1 AHDALVAARPRRDA
15 VRAVHP
21 LRGHGGRV
29 HLGLRVLGGGAARG
43 HPRRCPGLEGHHV
56 RAGGRHRDDDQD
68 GGRDTVMDTPVAGT
82 RPGHRPDQPDELA
95 AEWDAWRERVRATYE
110 AVEYTCAHRLA
121 DATLA
126 GPVAVQVVAGLIARP
141 QVFRY
146 FGLPYSG
153 RIAKLAEA
161 RLAEAAAGEL
171 ATVCGWAD
179 LSARLDAVPREH
191 RDALVVT

>member
-1 AHDALVAARPRRDA
+1 V
-15 VRAVHP
+15 
-21 LRGHGGRV
+21 
-29 HLGLRVLGGGAARG
+29 
-43 HPRRCPGLEGHHV
+43 
-56 RAGGRHRDDDQD
+56 
-68 GGRDTVMDTPVAGT
+68 TDTPVAGPL
-82 RPGHRPDQPDELA
+82 PGHRLDHPDELA
-95 AEWDAWRERVRATYE
+95 SEWDAWRERVRATYE

-171 ATVCGWAD
+171 ATVCGWAQ
-179 LSARLDAVPREH
+179 LSEQLDAVPQAHRE
-191 RDALVVT
+191 ALVVTCVRGDDDAALAAVWGCDEAAAAAGHAAMLAFLRELVRPGLAPSEEE

>member
-1 AHDALVAARPRRDA
+1 MTDA
-15 VRAVHP
+15 
-21 LRGHGGRV
+21 
-29 HLGLRVLGGGAARG
+29 
-43 HPRRCPGLEGHHV
+43 
-56 RAGGRHRDDDQD
+56 
-68 GGRDTVMDTPVAGT
+68 PVAGPL
-82 RPGHRPDQPDELA
+82 PGHRPDPFA
-95 AEWDAWRERVRATYE
+95 AEWAEWRERVRATYE

-121 DATLA
+121 DAALA

-171 ATVCGWAD
+171 AAVCGWAE
-179 LSARLDAVPREH
+179 LSGRLDAMPESH
-191 RDALVVT
+191 RDALIVTCVRGEDDAALAAAWGCDEATAVAAHAAMLGYLRELVRPGLPASEEE

>member
-1 AHDALVAARPRRDA
+1 VTDA
-15 VRAVHP
+15 
-21 LRGHGGRV
+21 
-29 HLGLRVLGGGAARG
+29 
-43 HPRRCPGLEGHHV
+43 
-56 RAGGRHRDDDQD
+56 
-68 GGRDTVMDTPVAGT
+68 PVAGPL
-82 RPGHRPDQPDELA
+82 PGHRPDDLTV
-95 AEWDAWRERVRATYE
+95 EWDAWRERVRATYE

-121 DATLA
+121 DAALA

-171 ATVCGWAD
+171 AAVCDWAE
-179 LSARLDAVPREH
+179 LTARLDAVPEAHRE
-191 RDALVVT
+191 ALVVTCVRGDDAAALAAAWGCDEATAAAGHAAMLGFLRELVRPGLPASEEE

>member
-1 AHDALVAARPRRDA
+1 MTDA
-15 VRAVHP
+15 
-21 LRGHGGRV
+21 
-29 HLGLRVLGGGAARG
+29 
-43 HPRRCPGLEGHHV
+43 
-56 RAGGRHRDDDQD
+56 
-68 GGRDTVMDTPVAGT
+68 PVAGAV
-82 RPGHRPDQPDELA
+82 PGHRADHPHGPDDLA

-110 AVEYTCAHRLA
+110 AVAYTCAHRLA

-126 GPVAVQVVAGLIARP
+126 EPVAVQVVAGLIARP

-171 ATVCGWAD
+171 AAVCGWAY
-179 LSARLDAVPREH
+179 LSERLDTVPRAH
-191 RDALVVT
+191 RDALVVTCVRGEDDATLAAAWGCDEAAAAAGHAAMLTYLRELVLPGLPASEEE

>member
-1 AHDALVAARPRRDA
+1 V
-15 VRAVHP
+15 
-21 LRGHGGRV
+21 
-29 HLGLRVLGGGAARG
+29 
-43 HPRRCPGLEGHHV
+43 
-56 RAGGRHRDDDQD
+56 
-68 GGRDTVMDTPVAGT
+68 TDTPVAGPL
-82 RPGHRPDQPDELA
+82 PGHRLDRPEDLA

-110 AVEYTCAHRLA
+110 AVAYTCAHRLA
-121 DATLA
+121 DPALA

-171 ATVCGWAD
+171 AAVCGWAQLCD
-179 LSARLDAVPREH
+179 RLDAVPRAH
-191 RDALVVT
+191 REALVVTCVRGDDDAALAAAWGSDEATAAAGHAAMLAFLRELARPGLAAGEEE